1 MADQD
6 FSYSKSIAK
15 YNEISDKQLAKQPH
29 TPGYIYITESG
40 RIVFDSPYYGNRVE
54 ITGPKVI
61 STAIDFNSLIYTMKY
76 SVEVTTCTNRPE
88 AIVGLLEVNR
98 GSTRIY
104 QRYTTSNGVV
114 YVRSGTIAADSSVSW
129 TTWTNV

>member
-76 SVEVTTCTNRPE
+76 SVEVTTCTNKPE

-114 YVRSGTIAADSSVSW
+114 YVRSGTIATDSSVSW

>member
-15 YNEISDKQLAKQPH
+15 YNEISDKQLEKQSYF
-29 TPGYIYITESG
+29 PGYIYITESG

-76 SVEVTTCTNRPE
+76 SVEVTTCTNSPE

-98 GSTRIY
+98 GNTRLY
-104 QRYTTSNGVV
+104 QRYTTSNGKV
-114 YVRSGTIAADSSVSW
+114 YVRSGTIATDGGVSW
-129 TTWTNV
+129 TSWTTV

>member
-15 YNEISDKQLAKQPH
+15 YNEISDKQLEKQPH
-29 TPGYIYITESG
+29 APGYIYITESG

-114 YVRSGTIAADSSVSW
+114 YVRSGTIATDSSVSW

>member
-76 SVEVTTCTNRPE
+76 SVEVTTCTNKPE